1 MEVDDDEVEYKV
13 DCHVIGHCF
22 GAVFISFYNE
32 NNEPQAAMVRSHR
45 LFLNGRRVRPSEIK
59 TVDKLGNVLRE
70 HFGRGVPVFAKV
82 RNINRDGA
90 NYRTEDN
97 REVRPTWYSHCV
109 WIGVEPSED
118 EQKAKGPKSISHA
131 TLEKDSRRPSVEYR
145 NTHNNNTPI
154 PTETNPV
161 SLPQERV
168 FVESEFPILTPSSK
182 EQSKRKQVFGV
193 EGELLYQN
201 PAGLGFL
208 QFPNPVEDQGV
219 QQLTAI
225 FNGKVMLLDG
235 EPLDQCHMKTWTQA
249 IHDQKKKIYFNAYED
264 SQLYPHKR
272 VERFHGDQEPSMI
285 IYKPTW
291 RCTAVWVGEKPSE
304 ETLARLA
311 SHVENSN
318 TKSKRKKMS
327 VEEKE
332 KIKDCEYFGGRL
344 TTIVDKSTGVVQQ
357 KDKAVLFKIQDLW
370 INGQQ
375 MSGEDKLSNVITLG
389 EILFCYMRPLIP
401 PKRIGDILCDRVAVQ
416 IWRGKRSKSRS
427 NNNSECSHFNEND
440 TSASSNNVASEP
452 PKNQSESKE
461 QMERKDEEDEEEEDA
476 KSMEFESPH
485 DHPANDRA
493 TFAMPSTATDLN
505 CVGKVKELDGGLGI
519 ITIESNDAKNGQDAL
534 FSRYRTYIEGHR
546 LKYYDFLKDHIDL
559 GDSLGVDLI
568 KADPSKA
575 AGEYQWLALL
585 AWKGAT
591 KPDPDLVR
599 SDVEK
604 KCDFYRARVIQLD
617 KCPVRGSVS
626 GVLHV
631 IRGPNSVGERAIF
644 KREHTYVFGARMAKA
659 DLSYVIKE
667 KDKIQLEMERLD
679 EEDAVEAKNKYGCEI
694 KYCATLAWVGPPPKL
709 ERNCDTFPHYIGN
722 SIYPFLS
729 KRGMDEEFFT
739 RLITGDLPPKKD
751 PLSES
756 AIDVSISLNPNE
768 IWGRLVELKK
778 PDAPK
783 TGTEHGIIM
792 IENGPFSSERAFF
805 NRNSLWCWGQ
815 NMTKADLMHVIK
827 ESDRFN
833 IEVRHGTNNKSVPF
847 QVSHAWV
854 GPHPEDKQK
863 VVSENDPDFQKWL
876 ASHDLDVAKFRACV
890 DGKLEVKPYFPLPL
904 EQQCARIVHFYPSK
918 RNLKG
923 QGTEAGILKV
933 HQGSLMKKDV
943 LFERDSV
950 YIWGVHFR
958 KGDLKYIFREGDKV
972 FCEATEISG
981 REKKKWQAK
990 LGIQSIPKYMA
1001 TIVFVGG
1008 GRPKSNNPK
1017 LCDMEELESNTN
1029 LMQWL
1034 KKRNVEMDLFKKLLD
1049 GNLCPHEA
1057 AQAPGH
1063 QANAMHTQDA
1073 CSSCGTWPSS
1083 STSAPIPKAPFT
1095 GVYSSN
1101 EPSHFDFR
1109 MSNFELTRAP
1119 PPPLPVKTVP
1129 MENPLMSQAEA
1140 LIHKVLSCTSTND
1153 ENARNLIQNERELS
1167 IAEFICKTLGTAVQ
1181 SYRQK
1186 TETANATLHN
1196 RNGPPPDIR
1205 HGPPPPGPIAPP
1217 PRMSMGSSA
1226 SNLPLN
1232 GGGLYGLQQPLLE
1245 FNGDHHWSID
1255 NAPRTNRLMRQESP
1269 SDHAFSSPPEPPYK
1283 RKTHPWPS

>member
-22 GAVFISFYNE
+22 GAVFISFHNE

-97 REVRPTWYSHCV
+97 QEVRPTWYSHCV
-109 WIGVEPSED
+109 WIGAEPSED

-131 TLEKDSRRPSVEYR
+131 SLEKDSRRSSVEYR
-145 NTHNNNTPI
+145 SIPNNVTLATPGANTLSP
-154 PTETNPV
+154 
-161 SLPQERV
+161 PQERV
-168 FVESEFPILTPSSK
+168 FVEADFPILASNGPKTQAKKK
-182 EQSKRKQVFGV
+182 EVFGV

-208 QFPNPVEDQGV
+208 QFSYPVEDQGV

-235 EPLDQCHMKTWTQA
+235 EPLDPCHMKTWSKA
-249 IHDQKKKIYFNAYED
+249 IQDQKKKVYFNAYED

-272 VERFHGDQEPSMI
+272 VERFQGDKEQPSMV

-291 RCTAVWVGEKPSE
+291 RCTAVWVGDQPSE

-311 SHVENSN
+311 LYVENTSS
-318 TKSKRKKMS
+318 KSKRKKMS

-375 MSGEDKLSNVITLG
+375 MSGEDKLSNLISLG

-401 PKRIGDILCDRVAVQ
+401 AKRIGDILCDRVAVQ

-427 NNNSECSHFNEND
+427 NNNSECSHHEND
-440 TSASSNNVASEP
+440 TAAPLTNVATEP
-452 PKNQSESKE
+452 PKSRNDMAVAPTEL
-461 QMERKDEEDEEEEDA
+461 MNRKDEDEDEDEDDV

-485 DHPANDRA
+485 DHPENDRA

-505 CVGKVKELDGGLGI
+505 CIGRVKELDGGLGL
-519 ITIESNDAKNGQDAL
+519 ITIESGDAKNGENAL

-546 LKYYDFLKDHIDL
+546 LKYYDFLKDHIAV
-559 GDSLGVDLI
+559 GDYLGVDLI

-585 AWKGAT
+585 AWKSAT
-591 KPDPDLVR
+591 KPDPELVR

-679 EEDAVEAKNKYGCEI
+679 EEDAVEAKKKYGCEI
-694 KYCATLAWVGPPPKL
+694 KYCATLAWVGPTPKL

-722 SIYPFLS
+722 SIYPFLN

-854 GPHPEDKQK
+854 GPHPEDKQR
-863 VVSENDPDFQKWL
+863 VVSESDPDFQKWL
-876 ASHDLDVAKFRACV
+876 ASHDLDIAKFKACV

-943 LFERDSV
+943 LFERDS
-950 YIWGVHFR
+950 
-958 KGDLKYIFREGDKV
+958 YIFREGDKV

-1017 LCDMEELESNTN
+1017 LCDMDELESNTN

-1057 AQAPGH
+1057 AQAPPN
-1063 QANAMHTQDA
+1063 QANAMHTHDA
-1073 CSSCGTWPSS
+1073 CSSCGSWPASS
-1083 STSAPIPKAPFT
+1083 SASAPKVPFAGVFTSAADT
-1095 GVYSSN
+1095 
-1101 EPSHFDFR
+1101 SHRFDFIPD
-1109 MSNFELTRAP
+1109 FEPTRAP
-1119 PPPLPVKTVP
+1119 PPPLPAKAVP
-1129 MENPLMSQAEA
+1129 MENPLMSQAED

-1153 ENARNLIQNERELS
+1153 ENARNLIQNARELA

-1186 TETANATLHN
+1186 NETANATPLHH

-1217 PRMSMGSSA
+1217 PRISVGASA

-1245 FNGDHHWSID
+1245 FNGDHHWVTNES
-1255 NAPRTNRLMRQESP
+1255 APRTNRLLRQESP